1 MEDALFMK
9 TKQTGLSVVTIIK
22 IMLKKTDTIFHL
34 VWEKY
39 YISENGLC
47 LAGSVFNF
55 LIMLSYPPS
64 LCPQLQPL

>member
-1 MEDALFMK
+1 MQDALFMK

-39 YISENGLC
+39 YISENGL
-47 LAGSVFNF
+47 
-55 LIMLSYPPS
+55 
-64 LCPQLQPL
+64 